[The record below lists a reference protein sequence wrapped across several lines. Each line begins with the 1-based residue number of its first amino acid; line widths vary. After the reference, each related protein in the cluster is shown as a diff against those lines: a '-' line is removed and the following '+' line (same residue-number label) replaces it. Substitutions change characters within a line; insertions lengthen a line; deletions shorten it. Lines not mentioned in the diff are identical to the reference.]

1 MISIWFDFLSF
12 LVCLYATIKFY
23 RKLIRTREL
32 IFASFTISTLSMSVY
47 FLTAQLFILIGGNLP
62 ISEYYLAMTKEWSGI
77 VSISFTLVGL
87 AILIRNAKP
96 EFARFPLSF
105 TALPLLLIAV
115 HPLAM
120 DTIVLKYWLIGIYQ
134 GGAIL
139 ISFLMYS
146 VITMHDKKFM
156 LILASVVLYALS
168 FATFWFA
175 DPILTPVLTNWIWKP
190 IFSGATLLA
199 VYGYDCLEEAY
210 LSFETVKK
218 SDEFVSES
226 V

>member
-1 MISIWFDFLSF
+1 MISIWFDFFSF
-12 LVCLYATIKFY
+12 LICLYATIKFY

-32 IFASFTISTLSMSVY
+32 IFVSFSISALTMCIY
-47 FLTAQLFILIGGNLP
+47 FLATQLFMLSGDLS
-62 ISEYYLAMTKEWSGI
+62 ISEQYLAITKEWAGV
-77 VSISFTLVGL
+77 VSVAFALVGL

-105 TALPLLLIAV
+105 TALPLLLIAI

-146 VITMHDKKFM
+146 VMTMYDKKYM
-156 LILASVVLYALS
+156 LILVSVLLYALS
-168 FATFWFA
+168 FVIFWFG
-175 DPILTPVLTNWIWKP
+175 DSILTPELTSWIWKP

-199 VYGYDCLEEAY
+199 VYGYDRLEEAY

-218 SDEFVSES
+218 SDDFVSES